1 VFHAGRVD
9 ADKKVV
15 DMTEEEKEVFAEM
28 DKVSDKDREEVEIE
42 DDFIMMLNGGK
53 PAFDIAARERRG
65 GENADIIVVDN
76 LKDEEHPTDGVDS
89 HMIPNYKEKM
99 KDVIAALEKQE
110 QLREAGKAKGRRD
123 LDIDKEVKAVVNQK
137 DLDSVF

>member
-1 VFHAGRVD
+1 
-9 ADKKVV
+9 
-15 DMTEEEKEVFAEM
+15 MTEEEKEVFAEM